1 MAEVFE
7 QALDLALD
15 KKDPKRKLERRQ
27 KKAERSRSES
37 RPDEVEPEKE
47 PQRKG
52 DRSPGRSRYI
62 PSSRRE
68 RAFARASYQC
78 EYHGPG
84 GVRCTERTGLEIDHV
99 VPYAKGGTNSESNL
113 RVLCP
118 SHNQFVA
125 AQEFGEAFVRGK
137 VEERRAGQRT
147 ARSST
152 GERKVFQLAFEQT

>member
-1 MAEVFE
+1 M
-7 QALDLALD
+7 
-15 KKDPKRKLERRQ
+15 
-27 KKAERSRSES
+27 
-37 RPDEVEPEKE
+37 EPEKE

-99 VPYAKGGTNSESNL
+99 VPYAQGGTNSASNL

-152 GERKVFQLAFEQT
+152 GERKVFQTSP

>member
-7 QALDLALD
+7 QALDLALA

-27 KKAERSRSES
+27 KEAERSRSES
-37 RPDEVEPEKE
+37 RPDEVEREKE

-52 DRSPGRSRYI
+52 DRSPERSRYI

-68 RAFARASYQC
+68 RAFARASYRC

-99 VPYAKGGTNSESNL
+99 VPYARYSQEGGE
-113 RVLCP
+113 
-118 SHNQFVA
+118 
-125 AQEFGEAFVRGK
+125 
-137 VEERRAGQRT
+137 RT
-147 ARSST
+147 ASRTSASM
-152 GERKVFQLAFEQT
+152 